1 MDKLVRI
8 LTFVIIASAIVLRTT
23 AFILSILNDRQFHT
37 FLDGASSVFRSR
49 AFFNTVS
56 RSAIDDLL
64 TALVV
69 IDETEDFSF
78 SKFTAVGEGRS
89 GARDGAAVFREVGV
103 TDADFAFVFGFHVL
117 PRVSTGTDNT

>member
-8 LTFVIIASAIVLRTT
+8 LTFVIIASAIILRAAT
-23 AFILSILNDRQFHT
+23 FILGILNNRQFHT
-37 FLDGASSVFRSR
+37 FLNGASSVLRSR
-49 AFFNTVS
+49 TLFNAVS

-103 TDADFAFVFGFHVL
+103 TDADFAFVFRFHVL
-117 PRVSTGTDNT
+117 PRVSTGTDDT